1 MFGNHYHISINLQY
15 PVRGLSKTSANVLSG
30 VICNGIVMAGKMMA
44 TVTIYNDHIDFGSY
58 GDGRDGQVFFNYY
71 RVNGRLIYR
80 LDHYCLSS
88 HGVLEYKFGGVS
100 EPDDP
105 TVYELLRNHIL

>member
-15 PVRGLSKTSANVLSG
+15 PVKALSRSSANVLSG
-30 VICNGIVMAGKMMA
+30 VICNGIVMAGKMMD
-44 TVTIYNDHIDFGSY
+44 TVTIYNDHIDFGFC
-58 GDGRDGQVFFNYY
+58 GGGRDGQVFFNYY

-88 HGVLEYKFGGVS
+88 RGVLEYKFGDIS

-105 TVYELLRNHIL
+105 TVYELLKNHIL